1 MMCQS
6 CQTSR
11 TRHARRRGRRS
22 ESRTGRDQ
30 ERTWEKAGQASRA
43 HDDGHRAPH
52 PARARHAAP
61 NLTGVSVFDQG
72 TGGFAFHPAHPFANG
87 SSQAIFRLADELCI
101 FNVETDRLPSLST
114 DQRARYLALPQDL
127 PAQVTSLVEQGT
139 QDRAAL
145 SSFNEVMR
153 EEAAMAWLARWFETG
168 GFTYPLDAP
177 DGDGTN
183 NLEAIGDFL
192 DRRSGYRVHCITSL
206 AVPGRARGAP
216 TRAAIGY
223 RSSEIP
229 AGTAAT
235 TSAAAETAASSTEM
249 TNTPQKEAITTQ
261 ETPEMSA
268 TPAPPPNQEVSVP
281 PLAHHPPEPLGH
293 MSQKYYL
300 AIPCGGSLL
309 FRGQTV
315 PTACAGPARPSR
327 RQPVAPSPR
336 RCAHGEQSQY

>member
-1 MMCQS
+1 
-6 CQTSR
+6 
-11 TRHARRRGRRS
+11 
-22 ESRTGRDQ
+22 
-30 ERTWEKAGQASRA
+30 
-43 HDDGHRAPH
+43 
-52 PARARHAAP
+52 
-61 NLTGVSVFDQG
+61 
-72 TGGFAFHPAHPFANG
+72 
-87 SSQAIFRLADELCI
+87 
-101 FNVETDRLPSLST
+101 VETDRLPSLST

-127 PAQVTSLVEQGT
+127 PAQVTPLVEQGT

-192 DRRSGYRVHCITSL
+192 DRRSGYRVHCVTSL

-261 ETPEMSA
+261 ETPEMST

-281 PLAHHPPEPLGH
+281 PLAPPPTRTSRPHVSKILLGNP
-293 MSQKYYL
+293 MRREFTLSRPNGTDRMRGSGPPIPPPTGGPQPKEVRSWRAVIVL
-300 AIPCGGSLL
+300 APTKRHLTRS
-309 FRGQTV
+309 V
-315 PTACAGPARPSR
+315 P
-327 RQPVAPSPR
+327 
-336 RCAHGEQSQY
+336 RCCVP

>member
-61 NLTGVSVFDQG
+61 DLTGVSVFDQG

-87 SSQAIFRLADELCI
+87 SSQAIFRLADELGI

-192 DRRSGYRVHCITSL
+192 DRRSGYRVQRVTSL
-206 AVPGRARGAP
+206 AVPGRARGVP
-216 TRAAIGY
+216 TRAASATGPP
-223 RSSEIP
+223 RR
-229 AGTAAT
+229 AAT
-235 TSAAAETAASSTEM
+235 GRTSPQTATST
-249 TNTPQKEAITTQ
+249 P
-261 ETPEMSA
+261 
-268 TPAPPPNQEVSVP
+268 
-281 PLAHHPPEPLGH
+281 G
-293 MSQKYYL
+293 
-300 AIPCGGSLL
+300 
-309 FRGQTV
+309 
-315 PTACAGPARPSR
+315 ARPTSKTSTGSCSTRRLASTQGAPRFPRARRPRPQPQRRR
-327 RQPVAPSPR
+327 RQALR
-336 RCAHGEQSQY
+336 RRPIRHR

>member
-1 MMCQS
+1 
-6 CQTSR
+6 
-11 TRHARRRGRRS
+11 
-22 ESRTGRDQ
+22 
-30 ERTWEKAGQASRA
+30 
-43 HDDGHRAPH
+43 
-52 PARARHAAP
+52 
-61 NLTGVSVFDQG
+61 
-72 TGGFAFHPAHPFANG
+72 
-87 SSQAIFRLADELCI
+87 
-101 FNVETDRLPSLST
+101 
-114 DQRARYLALPQDL
+114 
-127 PAQVTSLVEQGT
+127 
-139 QDRAAL
+139 
-145 SSFNEVMR
+145 
-153 EEAAMAWLARWFETG
+153 MAWLARWFETG

-192 DRRSGYRVHCITSL
+192 DRRSGYRVHCVTSL

-336 RCAHGEQSQY
+336 RCAHGEQS

>member
-1 MMCQS
+1 M
-6 CQTSR
+6 
-11 TRHARRRGRRS
+11 
-22 ESRTGRDQ
+22 
-30 ERTWEKAGQASRA
+30 
-43 HDDGHRAPH
+43 
-52 PARARHAAP
+52 
-61 NLTGVSVFDQG
+61 SVFDQG

-87 SSQAIFRLADELCI
+87 SSQAIFRLADELGI

-192 DRRSGYRVHCITSL
+192 DRRSGYRVHCVTSL

-268 TPAPPPNQEVSVP
+268 TPAPPPQS
-281 PLAHHPPEPLGH
+281 
-293 MSQKYYL
+293 
-300 AIPCGGSLL
+300 
-309 FRGQTV
+309 RGER
-315 PTACAGPARPSR
+315 PAARPTTHRNLSATCLKNTTWQSHAEGVYSFAAKR
-327 RQPVAPSPR
+327 YRPHAWVRPAHPAANRWPPAQGGALMESSHSTSANEAAPHPER
-336 RCAHGEQSQY
+336 A